1 MNKSALVTLEMDV
14 NDNGRDEFPEYLRQM
29 ILNYLQYNKE
39 FDVKDILALTLSEDN
54 NQKSLLYE
62 HLEELEDIYLD
73 SRDFKTELERY
84 MVEKLFPLFRL
95 FGKDWISDVDQLIRG
110 FYILDEKGR
119 AELLD
124 IVEVYKKRNTDPER
138 DEEVKKLKRWN
149 NDNNT

>member
-1 MNKSALVTLEMDV
+1 
-14 NDNGRDEFPEYLRQM
+14 
-29 ILNYLQYNKE
+29 
-39 FDVKDILALTLSEDN
+39 
-54 NQKSLLYE
+54 
-62 HLEELEDIYLD
+62 
-73 SRDFKTELERY
+73 

-95 FGKDWISDVDQLIRG
+95 FGKDWIQDVDQLIRG

-149 NDNNT
+149 NDNNSQ